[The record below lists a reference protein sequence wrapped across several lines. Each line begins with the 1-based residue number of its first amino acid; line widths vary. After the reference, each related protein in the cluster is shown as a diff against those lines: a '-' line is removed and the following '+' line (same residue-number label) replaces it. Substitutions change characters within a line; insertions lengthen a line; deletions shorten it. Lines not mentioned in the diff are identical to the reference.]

1 MYKYCENICLAVFA
15 TVTNFSPKQKRFVN
29 WIFAYIKVYA
39 VVWRINKKNWTTQVY
54 FNLKKTAIA
63 ILVAEPNCLFCNTPK
78 IGKDVRPL
86 NNKNESCGY
95 VTTMEEVILGGSLV
109 ILSFRPFMEGL
120 T

>member
-1 MYKYCENICLAVFA
+1 M
-15 TVTNFSPKQKRFVN
+15 
-29 WIFAYIKVYA
+29 
-39 VVWRINKKNWTTQVY
+39 
-54 FNLKKTAIA
+54 
-63 ILVAEPNCLFCNTPK
+63 
-78 IGKDVRPL
+78 RPL

>member
-1 MYKYCENICLAVFA
+1 MLLFEESIKKTE
-15 TVTNFSPKQKRFVN
+15 QHRFTL
-29 WIFAYIKVYA
+29 I
-39 VVWRINKKNWTTQVY
+39 
-54 FNLKKTAIA
+54 LKKTAIA

-78 IGKDVRPL
+78 IGKDMRPL